1 MTKPY
6 RFPLLSRT
14 NVQKTPAELA
24 EDAYLQGVAAGQAE
38 AVEQALQQG
47 IAEGLAQADK
57 IAAEREAALKH
68 QLEQQYQQKFS
79 WLIEQ
84 FRQQLQLNDS
94 GLQQQLYE
102 LVTGLTEQVLEF
114 ELSVNPQQLIQAI
127 HSTLG
132 ALSQQE
138 LISSIHV
145 SASDA
150 EVLTALNITHFGD
163 VSWQRDESL
172 PSGAVQFHG
181 CTQLHLLDFQ
191 QRLQDVL
198 QQFRSIL
205 MAPLPARSDEFTNAP

>member
-1 MTKPY
+1 MTKLY

-14 NVQKTPAELA
+14 NVQKSPAELA

-47 IAEGLAQADK
+47 IAQGLAQADE
-57 IAAEREAALKH
+57 IAAEREKDLKR
-68 QLEQQYQQKFS
+68 QLEHAYQQKFN
-79 WLIEQ
+79 WLAQQ

-94 GLQQQLYE
+94 GLQQQLYA
-102 LVTGLTEQVLEF
+102 LVSGLTQQVFEF
-114 ELSVNPQQLIQAI
+114 ELSVNPKQLTQAI
-127 HSTLG
+127 DSTLKM
-132 ALSQQE
+132 LSQQE

-150 EVLTALNITHFGD
+150 EALTALNITHFGD

-172 PSGAVQFHG
+172 QSGAVQFHG

-191 QRLQDVL
+191 QRLQEVL

-205 MAPLPARSDEFTNAP
+205 MAPLPARSDEFTDAS